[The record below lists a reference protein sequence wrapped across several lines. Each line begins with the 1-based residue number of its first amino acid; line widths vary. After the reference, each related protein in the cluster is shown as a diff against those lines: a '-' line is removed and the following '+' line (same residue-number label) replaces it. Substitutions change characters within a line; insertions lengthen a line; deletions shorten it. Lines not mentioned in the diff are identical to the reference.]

1 MKKYVYLL
9 PLLGLMLTQC
19 ASADSDF
26 SVPAPDAATAAQ
38 VPTSTASPSATD
50 VPLARLWRAAGH
62 LVIYQ
67 GEMELEVA
75 DFKQAT
81 FGLDSTLTH
90 FGAYLTDA
98 HETTDAGRHQ
108 QKLTVRVP
116 SAQFLTLTAAL
127 TQLGTVRSKD
137 LSSRDIAAELA
148 KSRASA
154 TNLTDTTTSYYPPAE
169 AQLLAQQ
176 AALATLQLT
185 YYQPR
190 SAADLST
197 ATPLFMRL
205 QEGWSVG
212 WHLLS
217 SVLVIGAYCWPLLLG
232 FAGWAAYR
240 WHRRSSAASTYPVTA
255 RAS

>member
-1 MKKYVYLL
+1 
-9 PLLGLMLTQC
+9 
-19 ASADSDF
+19 
-26 SVPAPDAATAAQ
+26 
-38 VPTSTASPSATD
+38 
-50 VPLARLWRAAGH
+50 
-62 LVIYQ
+62 
-67 GEMELEVA
+67 MELEVA
-75 DFKQAT
+75 DFKRAT

-116 SAQFLTLTAAL
+116 SAQFLALTAAL
-127 TQLGTVRSKD
+127 TQLGTVHSKD
-137 LSSRDIAAELA
+137 LSSRDIVAELA
-148 KSRASA
+148 KLRASA
-154 TNLTDTTTSYYPPAE
+154 TTLADTTTSYYPPAE
-169 AQLLAQQ
+169 AHLLAQQ

-185 YYQPR
+185 YFQPR

-212 WHLLS
+212 WHLLG

-232 FAGWAAYR
+232 FTGWAAYR
-240 WHRRSSAASTYPVTA
+240 WHRRGAAASAYPAAA